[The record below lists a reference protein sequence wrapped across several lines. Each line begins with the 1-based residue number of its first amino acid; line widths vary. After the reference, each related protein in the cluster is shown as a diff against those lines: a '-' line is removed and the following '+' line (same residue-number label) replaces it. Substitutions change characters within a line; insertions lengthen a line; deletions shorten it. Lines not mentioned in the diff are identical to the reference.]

1 MSHTSVESAD
11 LTWMDGDQPFSTRFA
26 DVYFSRDS
34 GLDETR
40 HVFLLHNQL
49 AERWAALEAGAHF
62 CIAETGFGTGL
73 NLLAAWQL
81 WDTCAP
87 QDACL
92 HFVST
97 EKYPLNLADMQRAL
111 AIWPELEP
119 YASELLAQYR
129 DLTAGW
135 QHFSLANGR
144 ITLTLLIG
152 DLFDTLPQLDAGVD
166 AWFLDGFAPARNPD
180 MWQPALYQRMAEL
193 SRPGATVAT
202 FNVAIV
208 ARFAFFDDAVAT
220 DGWVSRW

>member
-11 LTWMDGDQPFSTRFA
+11 LTWMDGDQPFSTLFD

-92 HFVST
+92 HFVSVPD
-97 EKYPLNLADMQRAL
+97 EKGCSRSKLHESGLVTRSTRLTRSPLP
-111 AIWPELEP
+111 WV
-119 YASELLAQYR
+119 
-129 DLTAGW
+129 W
-135 QHFSLANGR
+135 VV
-144 ITLTLLIG
+144 
-152 DLFDTLPQLDAGVD
+152 AGVYSMRI
-166 AWFLDGFAPARNPD
+166 LMN
-180 MWQPALYQRMAEL
+180 
-193 SRPGATVAT
+193 
-202 FNVAIV
+202 
-208 ARFAFFDDAVAT
+208 
-220 DGWVSRW
+220 